1 MNGMAVAARPGE
13 RLRLDH
19 NERLFPAPELVR
31 LLPKVPASTLTRYP
45 DASRLE
51 RRLAEAMGIEP
62 DRVLVTAGAD
72 DAIDRACRRCLA
84 GGRELITVA
93 PTFEMVPMFAA
104 LAGGRV
110 RSIPSLN
117 DPAPLEP
124 ILDRLGERTGLV
136 TVISPHNP
144 TGTAV
149 PAGRVPTIADRLPA
163 KAMLLADLA
172 YVEFADRDPTPE
184 LLQHDNILVVRTLSK
199 AWGLAG
205 LRVGF
210 ALGRPAVIAEL
221 RACGAPFPLSAP
233 SIWLAER
240 ALALGDR
247 VTGTYVAAVRRERE
261 ELVSALFAA
270 GAAPFESQANFV
282 LASTDRAAALYRR
295 FRQRGI
301 AIRRF
306 PNLPDLVRITLPGDE
321 AAFRRILRVLDTTFG
336 HIS

>member
-1 MNGMAVAARPGE
+1 MSGMAVAAPPGE
-13 RLRLDH
+13 LIRLDH

-31 LLPKVPASTLTRYP
+31 LLPEVSASALTRYP
-45 DASRLE
+45 DVSELE
-51 RRLAEAMGIEP
+51 LRLAEAWGIEK

-72 DAIDRACRRCLA
+72 DAIDRACRRYLA

-93 PTFEMVPMFAA
+93 PTFEMVPMFGA

-110 RSIPSLN
+110 RSIPTLN
-117 DPAPLEP
+117 DPAPLGP

-149 PAGRVPTIADRLPA
+149 PVARLLAIADRLPA
-163 KAMLLADLA
+163 NAVLLADLA
-172 YVEFADRDPTPE
+172 YVEFADRDPTTE
-184 LLQHDNILVVRTLSK
+184 LLQRDNILVVRTLSK

-210 ALGRPAVIAEL
+210 VLGPPAVIADL
-221 RACGAPFPLSAP
+221 RAGGAPFPLAAP

-247 VTGTYVAAVRRERE
+247 VTATYVAAVRRERGR
-261 ELVSALFAA
+261 LVSVLLAS
-270 GAAPFESQANFV
+270 GAEPFESQANFV
-282 LASTDRAAALYRR
+282 LASTDRAAAVYRG
-295 FRQRGI
+295 FRQQGV

-306 PNLPDLVRITLPGDE
+306 PSLPDLVRITLPGDE
-321 AAFRRILRVLDTTFG
+321 ATFRHLLRVLDTLG

>member
-1 MNGMAVAARPGE
+1 MSGMAVAAPPIE

-31 LLPKVPASTLTRYP
+31 LLREVPASTLTRYP
-45 DASRLE
+45 DVSRLE
-51 RRLAEAMGIEP
+51 RRLAEASGIAN

-72 DAIDRACRRCLA
+72 DAIDRACRRYLA

-93 PTFEMVPMFAA
+93 PTFDMVPLFAA

-110 RSIPSLN
+110 RAIPTLN
-117 DPAPLEP
+117 DPAPLGP

-136 TVISPHNP
+136 AVISPHNP
-144 TGTAV
+144 TGTVV
-149 PAGRVPTIADRLPA
+149 PAERILAIADSLPA
-163 KAMLLADLA
+163 GAALLADLA
-172 YVEFADRDPTPE
+172 YVEFADRDPTTE
-184 LLQHDNILVVRTLSK
+184 LLQRDNILVVRTLSK

-210 ALGRPAVIAEL
+210 VLGPPAVIADL
-221 RACGAPFPLSAP
+221 RAGGAPFPLSAP

-240 ALALGDR
+240 ALARGDR
-247 VTGTYVAAVRRERE
+247 VTATYVAAVRRERE
-261 ELVSALFAA
+261 RLASALLAS
-270 GAAPFESQANFV
+270 GAEPFESQANFV
-282 LASTDRAAALYRR
+282 LASTDRAAALYRG
-295 FRQRGI
+295 FRQQGI

-321 AAFRRILRVLDTTFG
+321 ATFRHLLRVLDTTFG

>member
-1 MNGMAVAARPGE
+1 MSGMTVAAPPGE

-31 LLPKVPASTLTRYP
+31 LLPEVPASALTRYP

-51 RRLAEAMGIEP
+51 QRLAEASRVGK

-72 DAIDRACRRCLA
+72 DAIDRVCRRYLA

-93 PTFEMVPMFAA
+93 PTFEMVPTFAA

-110 RSIPSLN
+110 RSIPTLN
-117 DPAPLEP
+117 DPAPLGP

-136 TVISPHNP
+136 AVISPHNP
-144 TGTAV
+144 TGTVAPV
-149 PAGRVPTIADRLPA
+149 ERILAIADSLPA
-163 KAMLLADLA
+163 NAALLADLA
-172 YVEFADRDPTPE
+172 YVEFADRDPTRE
-184 LLQHDNILVVRTLSK
+184 LLQRDNILVVRTLSK

-210 ALGRPAVIAEL
+210 VLGPPAVIEGL
-221 RACGAPFPLSAP
+221 RAGGAPFPLSAP

-247 VTGTYVAAVRRERE
+247 VTATYVAAVCHERER
-261 ELVSALFAA
+261 LVSALLASAAEPFA
-270 GAAPFESQANFV
+270 SQANFV
-282 LASTDRAAALYRR
+282 LATTDRAAALHRR
-295 FRQRGI
+295 FRQQAI

-306 PNLPDLVRITLPGDE
+306 PNFPDLVRITLPGDE
-321 AAFRRILRVLDTTFG
+321 ATFRRVLRVLDTLG